1 MTTTWNVEERHLEY
15 LTYTVE
21 KMEAAGQKPYAVL
34 FTERDSW
41 AGDHTIKTLWK
52 EEFGTLEDILHWF
65 ESDPHPT
72 QNVFC
77 EKVTGGV
84 RDSGE
89 QFYAAPCVPV
99 KEDVYIWW
107 NHDELTGEP
116 APRTVLV
123 DAGYADEDDLA
134 DPSAEAWED
143 MERLSVHSEPLPLTV
158 ENLSAYM
165 TEEVFTQYQ
174 DERIELIPARQVL
187 EELTG
192 HFAQQTEQDGGEGR
206 EAMLLA
212 ALSVEKI
219 NNAGMITAAIF
230 ALIVAAFTLTA
241 CFKSK
246 GEAGAITVLGILAL
260 AAGVTT
266 IQGAMVAY
274 AVVMQK

>member
-1 MTTTWNVEERHLEY
+1 MTTTWNVEERHIESLAY
-15 LTYTVE
+15 SVQ

-52 EEFGTLEDILHWF
+52 GEFGTLEDILHWF

-72 QNVFC
+72 QHDFC

-84 RDSGE
+84 RDSGG

-123 DAGYADEDDLA
+123 DAGYTDEDDLA
-134 DPSAEAWED
+134 DPNAAAWED
-143 MERLSVHSEPLPLTV
+143 MERLSVQAEPLPLTV
-158 ENLSAYM
+158 ENLSVYM
-165 TEEVFTQYQ
+165 TEEVFTQYI

-187 EELTG
+187 EELTE
-192 HFAQQTEQDGGEGR
+192 HFAQQTEQD
-206 EAMLLA
+206 
-212 ALSVEKI
+212 
-219 NNAGMITAAIF
+219 
-230 ALIVAAFTLTA
+230 
-241 CFKSK
+241 
-246 GEAGAITVLGILAL
+246 
-260 AAGVTT
+260 
-266 IQGAMVAY
+266 
-274 AVVMQK
+274 

>member
-15 LTYTVE
+15 LTYTVK
-21 KMEAAGQKPYAVL
+21 KMEATGQKPYAVL

-52 EEFGTLEDILHWF
+52 EEFGTLEDILHGF

-134 DPSAEAWED
+134 DPNAEAWED
-143 MERLSVHSEPLPLTV
+143 MPRLNVHSEPLPLTV
-158 ENLSAYM
+158 ENLSEYM
-165 TEEVFTQYQ
+165 TKEVFTQYQ
-174 DERIELIPARQVL
+174 DERIELIPARRVL
-187 EELTG
+187 EELTE
-192 HFAQQTEQDGGEGR
+192 HFAQQVD
-206 EAMLLA
+206 
-212 ALSVEKI
+212 
-219 NNAGMITAAIF
+219 
-230 ALIVAAFTLTA
+230 
-241 CFKSK
+241 
-246 GEAGAITVLGILAL
+246 
-260 AAGVTT
+260 
-266 IQGAMVAY
+266 
-274 AVVMQK
+274 